1 MTKAQKQIEY
11 LAKASAMGILAST
24 ALFGQSGALST
35 QVPDAPKV
43 TPIGKESPPDLE
55 NSSFIPQAKSAAVES
70 SSTWVNFTGKVQVHC
85 APLRASP
92 QAEAI
97 AVMEVERAT
106 LLQITGKEG
115 DFYQVLPPDGLKAYI
130 ASRYVNNH
138 SVVGQHV
145 NIRSRPN
152 TESAIL
158 GQVNTGDAI
167 KAAPLMKAP
176 DWMELPFPADR
187 KLYIRADLIK
197 RVAGNESFEQLQQ
210 LRGDILKALTEAQTL
225 NAEAQRQLIGD
236 NPVQISWTQVR
247 ACYEKAHVLAS
258 RSEAFSELAQ
268 SADQQLQ
275 EAFLKYQ
282 TSFSEVE
289 QAKKAHLEPSLESK
303 EQPLDE
309 ADTYCLL
316 TKPNAW
322 AKVEQLRC
330 EQWLHAHPEKTQEHY
345 ALDQQGQSL
354 VLEGTPVN
362 FARLDLRQ
370 KPGDFILMRHDL
382 PVAYLYSA
390 RIDLEQSK
398 GKNHKFRVVK
408 RDDLGFALPAYC
420 VISIQE

>member
-1 MTKAQKQIEY
+1 MINARKQTEH
-11 LAKASAMGILAST
+11 LLKTSALVILAST
-24 ALFGQSGALST
+24 TLFGQSGELST
-35 QVPDAPKV
+35 QVANAATV
-43 TPIGKESPPDLE
+43 TSIGKERAPELE
-55 NSSFIPQAKSAAVES
+55 HSSFNSQAKSGTVES
-70 SSTWVNFTGKVQVHC
+70 SNAWVNFTGKVQVHC

-92 QAEAI
+92 QSEAI

-130 ASRYVNNH
+130 ASRYVNNQ

-158 GQVNTGDAI
+158 GQLNTGDAI
-167 KAAPLMKAP
+167 KATPLMKAP

-187 KLYIRADLIK
+187 KLYIRADLTK
-197 RVAGNESFEQLQQ
+197 RVAGDETFEQLQQ

-225 NAEAQRQLIGD
+225 NAEAQRQLVGD
-236 NPVQISWTQVR
+236 DLTQISWTQVR
-247 ACYEKAHVLAS
+247 ASYEKAHVLAS

-275 EAFLKYQ
+275 KAFLKYQ
-282 TSFSEVE
+282 ASFSQAE
-289 QAKKAHLEPSLESK
+289 QAKKAHLEPSQK
-303 EQPLDE
+303 PTEQPSGEVD
-309 ADTYCLL
+309 ANRLL

-322 AKVEQLRC
+322 AKVEQLRL
-330 EQWLHAHPEKTQEHY
+330 EEWLHAHPEKTHEHY

-354 VLEGTPVN
+354 ILEGTPVV

-370 KPGDFILMRHDL
+370 KPGDYILMRRDL

-398 GKNHKFRVVK
+398 EKNHKFQVVK

-420 VISIQE
+420 VISIQD